1 MDTKFASVGPSLQKK
16 SLRLPMKW
24 VLFCFIFSQAISYFI
39 DEMNWWIRIPF
50 LALFFVPLAK
60 MGIRE
65 GHRIDHPSGLP
76 NPYFKGNQTF
86 QTLYYF
92 LTIHWWL
99 DTNHLM
105 KNFLVG

>member
-1 MDTKFASVGPSLQKK
+1 MDTKFASVGPCLQKK
-16 SLRLPMKW
+16 SLLLPMKW
-24 VLFCFIFSQAISYFI
+24 VLFCFILSHVISYFI

-76 NPYFKGNQTF
+76 NPYFKGNQ
-86 QTLYYF
+86 
-92 LTIHWWL
+92 
-99 DTNHLM
+99 
-105 KNFLVG
+105 K